1 MNNNPYK
8 KNIWNLCSKVL
19 IYSILILWALST
31 IYPFIWLLIN
41 SFKSST
47 EILSASF
54 TLPSQPSLMNYMNAF
69 NKQNIVRA
77 YGNSLVISGSTM
89 ASVLF
94 ISSLAAYGMTRYQ
107 FRGKAFIHALV
118 IGSLMFPAFS
128 TIIPVFK
135 MVVSWGLIN
144 KHLGVIIPQTASN
157 LSFAIIVLMGF
168 MSSLPYE
175 LEESAFMEG
184 AGVGRIYTTIILPL
198 SKPALASVAIFVFLW
213 SYNDLFTQMIV
224 LRDRSTF
231 PVCALLN
238 EISSKYGTDFGL
250 MTAAVTLVVMPVLMV
265 YIILQK
271 NIIKGLTA
279 GAVKG

>member
-1 MNNNPYK
+1 MRKENSK
-8 KNIWNLCSKVL
+8 KKVL
-19 IYSILILWALST
+19 GKVSIYSILLIWATTT
-31 IYPFIWLLIN
+31 IYPFIWLILN
-41 SFKSST
+41 SFKSSK
-47 EILSASF
+47 EILASSFDLPKNF
-54 TLPSQPSLMNYMNAF
+54 TLLNYINAF
-69 NKQNIVRA
+69 EKQNILQA

-89 ASVLF
+89 LIVLLVG
-94 ISSLAAYGMTRYQ
+94 SLAAFAMTRYQ
-107 FRGKAFIHALV
+107 FKGRNIIYFLIV
-118 IGSLMFPAFS
+118 GSLMFPAFS

-135 MVVSWGLIN
+135 MIVNWGLIN
-144 KHLGVIIPQTASN
+144 QPLGVIIPQVATN

-175 LEESAFMEG
+175 LEEAAFLEG
-184 AGVGRIYTTIILPL
+184 ASIGCIYKKVIIPL

-224 LRDRSTF
+224 LRRRETF

-250 MTAAVTLVVMPVLMV
+250 MTGSVVLVVVPVLIV
-265 YIILQK
+265 YILLQK
-271 NIIKGLTA
+271 NIVKGLTA

>member
-1 MNNNPYK
+1 MKNKAYK
-8 KNIWNLCSKVL
+8 KNIGNLCSKIV
-19 IYSILILWALST
+19 IYSILSLWAVST
-31 IYPFIWLLIN
+31 IYPFIWLLLN
-41 SFKSST
+41 SFKPST
-47 EILSASF
+47 EILRSSF
-54 TLPSQPSLMNYMNAF
+54 ALPLEPSFLNYMNAF
-69 NKQNIVRA
+69 QRQNIIRA
-77 YGNSLVISGSTM
+77 YGNSLVISCSTM
-89 ASVLF
+89 VIVLLT
-94 ISSLAAYGMTRYQ
+94 SSLAAYGMTRYR
-107 FRGKAFIHALV
+107 FKGKTLV
-118 IGSLMFPAFS
+118 HSLIIGSLMFPAFS

-135 MVVSWGLIN
+135 MIVGWGLIN
-144 KHLGVIIPQTASN
+144 NHLGVIIPQVASN

-175 LEESAFMEG
+175 LEESAFLEG
-184 AGVGRIYTTIILPL
+184 ADVKRIYTTIILPL

-224 LRDRSTF
+224 LRDRATF

-250 MTAAVTLVVMPVLMV
+250 MTAAVTLVVVPVLITYML
-265 YIILQK
+265 LQK